1 MLNKVFLMG
10 RLTRDPEQ
18 RMSQSGVSVVSFSI
32 AVDRDFQRQG
42 EEKQTDFINC
52 VAFRNT
58 ADFIKKYFVKGQLV
72 CVGGSIQ
79 TRNWTG
85 QDGKKNYVTEVIVSE
100 AHFTG
105 DRRDGNGG
113 SNQQYGNN
121 NFTAPSNNTN
131 NFSNMGN
138 MGSFNPIDN
147 GDGGEFISVDDDQLP
162 F

>member
-18 RMSQSGVSVVSFSI
+18 RMSQSGVSVVNFSL

-58 ADFIKKYFVKGQLV
+58 ADFIKRYFVKGQLV

-79 TRNWTG
+79 TRTWEG
-85 QDGKKNYVTEVIVSE
+85 QDGKKNYATEVIVSE

-105 DRRDGNGG
+105 DRRDNG
-113 SNQQYGNN
+113 GNN
-121 NFTAPSNNTN
+121 NANAQFGNTFGAAPAGGFGGMNS
-131 NFSNMGN
+131 GN
-138 MGSFNPIDN
+138 ADS
-147 GDGGEFISVDDDQLP
+147 EFISVDDDQLP

>member
-10 RLTRDPEQ
+10 RLTREPEQ
-18 RMSQSGVSVVSFSI
+18 RMSQSGVSVVSFTL

-58 ADFIKKYFVKGQLV
+58 ADFIKRFFVKGQLV

-79 TRNWTG
+79 TRTWEG

-113 SNQQYGNN
+113 GNSNPQYGNN
-121 NFTAPSNNTN
+121 NFGGASAG
-131 NFSNMGN
+131 NMGN
-138 MGSFNPIDN
+138 FNPVSGN
-147 GDGGEFISVDDDQLP
+147 GSAENEFISVDDDQLP

>member
-18 RMSQSGVSVVSFSI
+18 RMTQSGVSVVSFTL

-42 EEKQTDFINC
+42 EERQADFINC

-58 ADFIKKYFVKGQLV
+58 ADFIKRFFVKGQLM

-79 TRNWTG
+79 TRTWEG

-105 DRRDGNGG
+105 DRRDGGN
-113 SNQQYGNN
+113 SNSQ
-121 NFTAPSNNTN
+121 TAPMSNFAPASSGVEN
-131 NFSNMGN
+131 
-138 MGSFNPIDN
+138 
-147 GDGGEFISVDDDQLP
+147 EFITVDDDQLP

>member
-18 RMSQSGVSVVSFSI
+18 RMSQSGVSVVNFSL

-42 EEKQTDFINC
+42 EDRQTDFINC

-58 ADFIKKYFVKGQLV
+58 ADFIKRYFVKGQLV

-79 TRNWTG
+79 TRTWDG

-105 DRRDGNGG
+105 DRRDNSGNGV
-113 SNQQYGNN
+113 N
-121 NFTAPSNNTN
+121 
-131 NFSNMGN
+131 
-138 MGSFNPIDN
+138 
-147 GDGGEFISVDDDQLP
+147 GGESRFNNYGGNSEAAGGFKPLGNQNTDGDFISVDDDQLP

>member
-1 MLNKVFLMG
+1 MLNKVVLMG

-18 RMSQSGVSVVSFSI
+18 RMSQSGVSVVNFTL

-42 EEKQTDFINC
+42 EERQTDFINC

-58 ADFIKKYFVKGQLV
+58 ADFIKRFFVKGQLV

-79 TRNWTG
+79 TRTWEG
-85 QDGKKNYVTEVIVSE
+85 QDGKKNYATEVIVSE

-105 DRRDGNGG
+105 DRRDN
-113 SNQQYGNN
+113 SGNN
-121 NFTAPSNNTN
+121 SATAGTQFGGNSFGNAPVNGFGSAGNN
-131 NFSNMGN
+131 S
-138 MGSFNPIDN
+138 DN
-147 GDGGEFISVDDDQLP
+147 EFIAVDDDQLP